1 MANNNS
7 NKKKLSQKLIHK
19 YRMVVINEDTFEEK
33 VSFKLSRL
41 NVFIFGGI
49 CTVLLIALTS
59 VLIAFTPLKEYI
71 PGYSSARLTKKATG
85 LVIKVDSLE
94 NVLAVNSLYIDRLK
108 EVLIGDISGFTFD
121 RDSVLETIQF
131 DKDSL
136 PINSTEIDSLFRI
149 EIERE
154 DKYSFFEEAKKDI
167 DIVFFAPVT
176 GVITSDYNI
185 DDKHFAVDVAVKKGT
200 PVKAIADGRVIFA
213 DWTPAIGHVIILEHS
228 EGYTSIYKHNGTLH
242 KEQGDLVKS
251 GEVIASSGSTGELT
265 TGPHLHFEL
274 WSDSYPVNPVN
285 FIDFE

>member
-1 MANNNS
+1 MAINNF
-7 NKKKLSQKLIHK
+7 NKKKFRQKLIHK
-19 YRMVVINEDTFEEK
+19 YRMVVLNEDTFEEK

-49 CTVLLIALTS
+49 FAVLLIGLTS
-59 VLIAFTPLKEYI
+59 ILIAFTPLKEYI
-71 PGYSSARLTKKATG
+71 PGYSSARLTKQASD
-85 LVIKVDSLE
+85 LVTKVDSLE
-94 NVLAVNSLYIDRLK
+94 NILTVNSVYIDRVK
-108 EVLIGDISGFTFD
+108 EVLIGDVSGFTFD
-121 RDSVLETIQF
+121 RDSIMETIQL

-136 PINSTEIDSLFRI
+136 LINATEIDSLFRS
-149 EIERE
+149 EIEAQ
-154 DKYSFFEEAKKDI
+154 DKFSFFEEAKKDV

-185 DDKHFAVDVAVKKGT
+185 DDKHYAVDVAVKTGT
-200 PVKAIADGRVIFA
+200 PIKAIADGRVIFS
-213 DWTPAIGHVIILEHS
+213 DWTLATGHVIMLEHPQ
-228 EGYTSIYKHNGTLH
+228 GYTSIYKHNGALH

-274 WSDSYPVNPVN
+274 WSDSYPVNPIN